1 MQNYIQP
8 GNTLTLTAPS
18 GGVTSGTGY
27 KVGQIFVV
35 AANDVAETLPFEG
48 KTDGVYTLPKTTGT
62 AWTEGLLLYWDDST
76 DKATTVA
83 EDNLLIGCAAEA
95 ALSGDT
101 TGTVRLNGIARTS
114 GSVADDAVDTDAI
127 ANLAVTAG
135 KLAADAVTTAKIVD
149 DAVTA
154 AKLADDGAVDAN
166 RAVTTNHIRDS
177 AVTTAKV
184 AALAV
189 TAAKAPLFK
198 STEQT
203 GTGASQNVAHGLGA
217 TPGLVWITVTEDP
230 AGAGFDI
237 AEGSHDATNVVVT
250 VTSGV
255 KFKALAWA

>member
-27 KVGQIFVV
+27 KVGQLFVV

-101 TGTVRLNGIARTS
+101 TGTVRLNGTARPS

-127 ANLAVTAG
+127 ANLAVTTG
-135 KLAADAVTTAKIVD
+135 KLAD

-154 AKLADDGAVDAN
+154 AKLADDVSTDGN

-177 AVTTAKV
+177 AVTTAKI
-184 AALAV
+184 AAAAV
-189 TAAKAPLFK
+189 TAAKLLIFS

-203 GTGASQNVAHGLGA
+203 GTGSSQNVAHGLAA
-217 TPGLVWITVTEDP
+217 TPSVVQVSVTEDP
-230 AGAGFDI
+230 AGSGFDV
-237 AEGSHDATNVVVT
+237 AQGVHTSTNVVVT
-250 VTSGV
+250 VSTGV
-255 KFKALAWA
+255 KFTVLAIA